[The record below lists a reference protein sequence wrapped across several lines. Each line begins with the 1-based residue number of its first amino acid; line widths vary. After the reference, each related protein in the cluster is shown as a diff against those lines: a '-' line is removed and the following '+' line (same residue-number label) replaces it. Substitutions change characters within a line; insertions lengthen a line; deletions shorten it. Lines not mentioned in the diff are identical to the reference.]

1 MRTSIN
7 VAIVCAAAASLVLPV
22 SAQFNDRDDVVER
35 CGSAFVRYHNSANTV
50 HEPYT
55 TKYIVSSQ
63 RLQADGTTRTTEFT
77 LVDTFDSQGRWMN
90 STTVAPSPEEESP
103 STHICIY
110 DPVAGIRTT
119 WSVPGKQATQ
129 IMIAELESSRSSCAQ
144 DKTSVAEVSRSKPVV
159 EDFGTQTIQGY
170 VAQGFRTSRSIPTLV
185 NGNRKT
191 IVRSVEIWRAAVP
204 GLNFLAG
211 SELTYFYRFDDPWY
225 WSKSENLEY
234 FGQKMPEFFRNG
246 TRRTGLLMREVVD
259 DPRLGK
265 RSEEMQDFRQGN
277 PDPDLFQPPEGY
289 TIVTKKAPPVVCP
302 NEEAAPPT
310 ERLSPPAQ

>member
-1 MRTSIN
+1 MRAN
-7 VAIVCAAAASLVLPV
+7 FLGVLALVAVMTLPV
-22 SAQFNDRDDVVER
+22 SAQFNDRDNVVER

-63 RLQADGTTRTTEFT
+63 RSQADGTTKTTEFT
-77 LVDTFDSQGRWMN
+77 VVDTFDSQDRWMN
-90 STTVAPSPEEESP
+90 SITVAPSPEEELP
-103 STHICIY
+103 STHVCVY

-119 WSVPGKQATQ
+119 WSVPGEQATQ
-129 IMIAELESSRSSCAQ
+129 MKLAEIESSRSSCVK
-144 DKTSVAEVSRSKPVV
+144 DKTPEDEVFRSKPVV
-159 EDFGTQTIQGY
+159 EDLGTISIQGY
-170 VAQGFRTSRSIPTLV
+170 VAQGFKTSRSIPMRA
-185 NGNRKT
+185 NGNSKT

-211 SELTYFYRFDDPWY
+211 SELTYFYHFDDPWY
-225 WSKSENLEY
+225 WSKSEKLKY
-234 FGQKMPEFFRNG
+234 FGQKMPEFFRDG

-265 RSEEMQDFRQGN
+265 RSDELQDFRQGN

-289 TIVTKKAPPVVCP
+289 TVVTKKAPPVACTG
-302 NEEAAPPT
+302 EKAAAPT
-310 ERLSPPAQ
+310 EPPSPPTQ